1 MSDDFF
7 KSGREEVLNLLR
19 TDGIPA
25 VAQTLSRLSDEAEE
39 GWQKSLLK
47 LGVALVSEHGVEG
60 LSLLETMVDRLRKGE
75 DVDLSKLSMEEASD
89 LLAIMQKREAETKN
103 RVALYTTI
111 ILEEIGKAL
120 ALLISILFKEI
131 KL

>member
-7 KSGREEVLNLLR
+7 RSGREEVLNLLR

-47 LGVALVSEHGVEG
+47 LGVALVSEHGAEG
-60 LSLLETMVDRLRKGE
+60 LSLLETMVDRLQKGE